1 MKNLSIG
8 KKLTV
13 TFSIVLTLYVLA
25 LLTAIF
31 WGMQGISDSFSGF
44 YNGPH
49 QIVEA
54 TIDLQRGL
62 QVIEKDIARILVE
75 KNPKTAGAYL
85 DEMEEAIAS
94 TAENISFL
102 RENLTLQENQARLE
116 QVIERQ
122 SKAQAARDNL
132 FGLVDKNEYDK
143 ALAMYRALYVPASEE
158 IRDLSI
164 EISDAAKGAGD
175 DFYNGAQAT
184 ASRITMIMMVFF
196 VASLG
201 VALVLCVYIVRS
213 ITKPVREIETAAQ
226 LLAQG
231 KLDAQVKYTS
241 KDEMGSLA
249 ESIRT
254 LIQSLQ
260 EYISDIS
267 QVLGHMSAGDMTVM
281 VDLEYRN
288 DFAPIKSSMGE
299 IIDSL
304 NDMLSQIQASSQQVA
319 TGSEQLSAGA
329 QALSQGAAEQAG
341 SVEELAA
348 SLNEVLEKV
357 RENANNAKEASTN
370 VADTAMELERGD
382 QQMHRLVSAMN
393 EIANQSGEIQKI
405 IKTIDDIAFQ
415 TNILAL
421 NAAVEAARAGAAGKG
436 FAVVADEVRN
446 LAGKSAAAARDTTDL
461 IQSTLAAIDNG
472 DKMVVETGK
481 ALDQISQ
488 KAQDVRKLV
497 DKIAEAS
504 ESQAEFIGQIN
515 LGVAQISDVIQTN
528 SATAEESAASS
539 EELSAQA
546 EMLKTLVSHFQL
558 KGEPHAQPKEDD
570 GAFTT
575 NWEEDGYSLTV

>member
-13 TFSIVLTLYVLA
+13 TFGIVLVLYVLTLI
-25 LLTAIF
+25 TAIF
-31 WGMQGISDSFSGF
+31 WGMKSISSSFTEF

-49 QIVEA
+49 QIIES
-54 TIDLQRGL
+54 TMDLRRGL
-62 QVIEKDIARILVE
+62 QVIEKDIARILLE
-75 KNPKTAGAYL
+75 KNPKTAGASL

-94 TAENISFL
+94 ASENINFL
-102 RENLTLQENQARLE
+102 HENLVLEENQARLE
-116 QVIERQ
+116 QVIELQ
-122 SKAQAARDNL
+122 GKAQTARETL
-132 FGLVDKNEYDK
+132 FGLADNNDYDK
-143 ALAMYRALYVPASEE
+143 ALAMYRALYAPLSED

-164 EISDAAKGAGD
+164 EISNAAKGAGD

-196 VASLG
+196 IASLG
-201 VALVLCVYIVRS
+201 VSVMLCIYIVQS

-231 KLDAQVKYTS
+231 KLDAQVTYTS
-241 KDEMGSLA
+241 KDEIGSLA
-249 ESIRT
+249 NSIRT
-254 LIQSLQ
+254 LIQNLQ
-260 EYISDIS
+260 DYISDIS
-267 QVLGHMSAGDMTVM
+267 QALGRMSTGDMTVT
-281 VDLEYRN
+281 VDLEYHN
-288 DFAPIKSSMGE
+288 DFAPIKSSME
-299 IIDSL
+299 KIINSL
-304 NDMLSQIQASSQQVA
+304 NNMLSQIRASSQQVA

-341 SVEELAA
+341 STEELAA
-348 SLNEVLEKV
+348 SLTEVLEKV

-370 VADTAMELERGD
+370 MADTAMELERGD
-382 QQMHRLVSAMN
+382 QQMHRLVNAMN
-393 EIANQSGEIQKI
+393 KIASQSGEIQKI

-436 FAVVADEVRN
+436 FALVADEVRN

-461 IQSTLAAIDNG
+461 IQGTLTAIENG
-472 DKMVVETGK
+472 DKMVTETGK

-488 KAQDVRKLV
+488 KAQDVRSLV

-515 LGVAQISDVIQTN
+515 LGVTQISDVIQTN

-546 EMLKTLVSHFQL
+546 EMLETLASRFRL
-558 KGEPHAQPKEDD
+558 KDELHAQPKEEDR
-570 GAFTT
+570 AFTT